1 MNIFFVRLRRFC
13 AFLTGFVFFLSG
25 IFKLTDP
32 VGAGLV
38 MSEYYKFFHIGFLD
52 FTALPAA
59 VILAFAETTIGAA
72 LVSGVWRKVA
82 AFAASGFLAFFTL
95 LTLILVIFNPEMDC
109 GCFGEVIHL
118 SHMQTFIKNIVL
130 CLLCFAAFYPYK
142 EFGRT
147 RRRKYVAF
155 PMVMTAVMAFTAYS
169 LIFIPLTDYTDYKPA
184 TRLMAAERPSDAGED
199 MYEYVVV
206 YEKNG
211 QQKEFSLESLPDST
225 WTFVESKA
233 VPKNGYAVEVT
244 PELSFTDS
252 LGNYQDDLAVR
263 GPVLVISVYR
273 PSTVSRVKW
282 EEISQFADYA
292 ESSGYT
298 PLILAAASPE
308 QYFNILKGK
317 GLDDSEIAGLS
328 SRVFYSD
335 FKTLVAMNRSN
346 GGITFFYEGYLV
358 RKWSYHGRPA
368 QEELQELLSGDTTET
383 LLDYSTYGSLTFKG
397 FLLYCFAVL
406 LLL

>member
-109 GCFGEVIHL
+109 GCFGEVVHL

-184 TRLMAAERPSDAGED
+184 TRLMAAEHPSDTGED

-233 VPKNGYAVEVT
+233 VPKSGYIMETA

-252 LGNYQDDLAVR
+252 EGNYQDDLAVR
-263 GPVLVISVYR
+263 GPVFVISVYR
-273 PSTVSRVKW
+273 PSTVSRDKW
-282 EEISQFADYA
+282 LEISQFADYA

-298 PLILAAASPE
+298 PLLLTATSPD
-308 QYFNILKGK
+308 QYMTVLKNK
-317 GLDDSEIAGLS
+317 GLDDSEIAKMSG
-328 SRVFYSD
+328 RVFYSD
-335 FKTLVAMNRSN
+335 FKTLLAMNRSN
-346 GGITFFYEGYLV
+346 GGITFFYDGYLV
-358 RKWSYHGRPA
+358 RKWSYNGRPD
-368 QEELQELLSGDTTET
+368 QNDLVELSEADITES

>member
-25 IFKLTDP
+25 IFKLMDP

-109 GCFGEVIHL
+109 GCFGEVVHL

-155 PMVMTAVMAFTAYS
+155 PMVMTAVLAFTAYS

-184 TRLMAAERPSDAGED
+184 VRLMAAERPSGTGED

-211 QQKEFSLESLPDST
+211 QQKEFPLESLPDST

-233 VPKNGYAVEVT
+233 VLKSGYAVDKA
-244 PELSFTDS
+244 PELSFTDDE
-252 LGNYQDDLAVR
+252 GNYKDDLAVR
-263 GPVLVISVYR
+263 GPVLAISIYR
-273 PSTVSRVKW
+273 PSTVSRDKW
-282 EEISQFADYA
+282 KEINTFADYA

-298 PLILAAASPE
+298 PLIIVSASSE
-308 QYFNILKGK
+308 QYSSVLKDRR
-317 GLDDSEIAGLS
+317 LDDTDIASLHE
-328 SRVFYSD
+328 RTFYSD
-335 FKTLVAMNRSN
+335 YKTLLAMNRSN
-346 GGITFFYEGYLV
+346 GGITFFYNGYLV
-358 RKWSYHGRPA
+358 RKWSYNGRPD
-368 QEELQELLSGDTTET
+368 QNDLVELSEADITES